1 MIRER
6 RNKEKL
12 ALYYKKFME
21 EGIVDPN
28 VHPWVAESWQR
39 CRKMK
44 LPHETMPKINK
55 LSREEIVEHQRTHE
69 FIVKYV
75 DGLYEQSKQH
85 FNIHNLSM
93 LLIDEDGYV
102 IKNYALPFF
111 QRVIEDI
118 QGMRVL
124 EEDVGTSS
132 ISIARE
138 HNVPFL
144 MFGPEMWIKDS
155 HSGDACSAPIC
166 VDGKI
171 RYIISFFSL
180 DQNDLPYDLLLSLLL
195 TMKYAIEQ
203 HLKMLEYW
211 SIQKMMMEELPV
223 AVYWIGQDEKLK
235 YCNSNAK
242 KRLEGRENLED
253 IFLNYEHIPIKKAL
267 QGTPTHRREIT
278 WITQDRTYED
288 ITTVMPVKVGSEVE
302 SALVMSMSIEDL
314 KTTIAHAT
322 GYSSRYSLYS
332 MVGETSEFLALQH
345 KASRIARSDNNILLQ
360 GEPGTGKQRLAHGI
374 HQASP
379 RAAAPLIVVK
389 CSNAPLSTL
398 EEEFFGSEDGDHQ
411 PTAGKLELSMGGTL
425 FLDEVEKLPVEM
437 GDKLADALKNGLLN
451 KETGMRKKLNVR
463 VIAAC
468 DSNLK
473 RLADKGLFSR
483 SLYELV
489 LDTTIRVPPLR
500 ERSKDIEVI
509 AAHILAEMSAQHN
522 LSPKRL
528 SPEALE
534 LLKSCSWPGNI
545 KQLQGVIEQA
555 FFHTPGSIIEAEN
568 IKLPGDKTL
577 EKSWKY
583 DKDAFI
589 AAWKSSGG
597 NISNLAGMLDVSRVT
612 LYRYLKKYDLTPK
625 TGKIINTGAVC
636 VEFLYRRSLPFVF
649 RYIRRQI

>member
-12 ALYYKKFME
+12 AMYYKKFME

-39 CRKMK
+39 CRAMN

-55 LSREEIVEHQRTHE
+55 LTREEIAEHQKAHE
-69 FIVKYV
+69 FIMKYV

-93 LLIDEDGYV
+93 LLIDENGYV
-102 IKNYALPFF
+102 IKNYAMPFF
-111 QRVIEDI
+111 QRIIEDI

-132 ISIARE
+132 ISVARE

-144 MFGPEMWIKDS
+144 MFGPEMWIRDS

-166 VDGKI
+166 INGRI

-203 HLKMLEYW
+203 HMAMLETW
-211 SIQKMMMEELPV
+211 TINHIMMNQLPV
-223 AVYWIGQDEKLK
+223 TVYWLGKQGELK
-235 YCNSNAK
+235 YANENGRR
-242 KRLEGRENLED
+242 RLDGQSSLENV
-253 IFLNYEHIPIKKAL
+253 FLNYEHIPIKKAL
-267 QGTPTHRREIT
+267 NGVATQRREIT

-288 ITTVMPVKVGSEVE
+288 ITTVMPISVGSEVE
-302 SALVMSMSIEDL
+302 SALVLSMSIEDL

-332 MVGETSEFLALQH
+332 MVGKTSEFLALQH
-345 KASRIARSDNNILLQ
+345 KASRIARTDNNILLQ

-379 RAAAPLIVVK
+379 RAAAPLIAVR
-389 CSNAPLSTL
+389 CRNAELSEL
-398 EEEFFGSEDGDHQ
+398 EEEFFGTNDGEQ
-411 PTAGKLELSMGGTL
+411 QSAGKLELAIGGTL
-425 FLDEVEKLPVEM
+425 FLDEVEKLPLEM
-437 GDKLADALKNGLLN
+437 GDRVADALKNGLPPL
-451 KETGMRKKLNVR
+451 KKGGQPRRLDVR

-483 SLYELV
+483 KLYEIV
-489 LDTTIRVPPLR
+489 LDTTMRVPPLR
-500 ERSKDIEVI
+500 ERVKDIEVI
-509 AAHILAEMSAQHN
+509 AAHILVEMSVQHN
-522 LSPKRL
+522 LPQKKL
-528 SPEALE
+528 SPDAVAL
-534 LLKSCSWPGNI
+534 LLSCSWPGNI

-555 FFHTPGSIIEAEN
+555 FFHTPGSIIEADN
-568 IKLPGDKTL
+568 IKLPGDRTL
-577 EKSWKY
+577 ERSWKY
-583 DKDAFI
+583 DKEAFI
-589 AAWKSSGG
+589 AAWKSAGG
-597 NISNLAGMLDVSRVT
+597 NISKLASMLGVSRVT
-612 LYRYLKKYDLTPK
+612 LYRYLKKYGLGP
-625 TGKIINTGAVC
+625 N
-636 VEFLYRRSLPFVF
+636 
-649 RYIRRQI
+649 QQ

>member
-12 ALYYKKFME
+12 ASYYKKFME
-21 EGIVDPN
+21 EGVVDPN

-39 CRKMK
+39 CAAVN

-55 LSREEIVEHQRTHE
+55 LNKEEIQLHQKTHE
-69 FIVKYV
+69 FIVQYV
-75 DGLYEQSKQH
+75 DGLYEQNKQH
-85 FNIHNLSM
+85 FNVHNLSM
-93 LLIDEDGYV
+93 LLIDEEGYV

-124 EEDVGTSS
+124 EQDVGTSS

-166 VDGKI
+166 VNGKI

-180 DQNDLPYDLLLSLLL
+180 DQSDLPYDLLLSLLL
-195 TMKYAIEQ
+195 TMKYSIEQ
-203 HLKMLEYW
+203 HLSLLEYW
-211 SIQKMMMEELPV
+211 DIYQLMMNELPV
-223 AVYWIGQDEKLK
+223 SVYWVGNDEKLK
-235 YCNSNAK
+235 YCNNNAE
-242 KRLEGRENLED
+242 KRLEGKSKLED
-253 IFLNYEHIPIKKAL
+253 VFLNYEHIPIKKAL
-267 QGTPTHRREIT
+267 AGTPTYRREIT

-288 ITTVMPVKVGSEVE
+288 ITTVMPIKVGKEVE
-302 SALVMSMSIEDL
+302 SALVLSMSIEDL

-332 MVGETSEFLALQH
+332 MVGETNEFLALQH

-379 RAAAPLIVVK
+379 RAAAPLIAVK
-389 CSNAPLSTL
+389 CHNGTLEEL
-398 EEEFFGSEDGDHQ
+398 EEEFFGTIDEEHQ
-411 PTAGKLELSMGGTL
+411 PTAGKLELSLGGTL

-437 GDKLADALKNGLLN
+437 GDKLAQALKHGIVNT
-451 KETGMRKKLNVR
+451 ETGVKKKLNVR

-473 RLADKGLFSR
+473 RLADKGLFSKE
-483 SLYELV
+483 LYKLV
-489 LDTTIRVPPLR
+489 LDTTMRVPPLR
-500 ERSKDIEVI
+500 ERVKDIEVI
-509 AAHILAEMSAQHN
+509 ATHILAEMSAQHS
-522 LSPKRL
+522 LPPKRL
-528 SPEALE
+528 SAAALGI
-534 LLKSCSWPGNI
+534 LTSCSWPGNI

-555 FFHTPGSIIEAEN
+555 FFHTPGSVIEEDN
-568 IKLPGDKTL
+568 IKLPGDRAL

-583 DKDAFI
+583 DKEAFI
-589 AAWKSSGG
+589 AVWKSAGG
-597 NISNLAGMLDVSRVT
+597 NISKLADMLDVSRVT
-612 LYRYLKKYDLTPK
+612 LYRYLKKYGLGPK
-625 TGKIINTGAVC
+625 TSN
-636 VEFLYRRSLPFVF
+636 
-649 RYIRRQI
+649 

>member
-21 EGIVDPN
+21 EGIIDPN

-39 CRKMK
+39 CRAMN
-44 LPHETMPKINK
+44 LPHDTMPKINK
-55 LSREEIVEHQRTHE
+55 LSKAQIAEHQKTHE
-69 FIVKYV
+69 FIVQYV

-93 LLIDEDGYV
+93 LLIDENGYV
-102 IKNYALPFF
+102 IKNYAMPFF
-111 QRVIEDI
+111 QRIIEDI

-124 EEDVGTSS
+124 EENVGTSS
-132 ISIARE
+132 ISVARE

-195 TMKYAIEQ
+195 TMKYSIEQ
-203 HLKMLEYW
+203 HLAMLERW
-211 SIQKMMMEELPV
+211 TINGIMMEQLPV
-223 AVYWIGQDEKLK
+223 AVYWIDKDEKIK
-235 YCNSNAK
+235 YCNENGRR
-242 KRLEGRENLED
+242 RLEGHRQLED
-253 IFLNYEHIPIKKAL
+253 VFLNYEHIPIKKAL
-267 QGTPTHRREIT
+267 QGAPTHRREIT

-288 ITTVMPVKVGSEVE
+288 ITTVMPIKVGSEVE
-302 SALVMSMSIEDL
+302 SALVLSMSIEDL

-345 KASRIARSDNNILLQ
+345 KASRVARTDHNILLQ

-374 HQASP
+374 HQASA

-389 CSNAPLSTL
+389 CSNAPLAEL
-398 EEEFFGSEDGDHQ
+398 DEEFFGRVEGDQ
-411 PTAGKLELSMGGTL
+411 PIAGKLELALGGTL
-425 FLDEVEKLPVEM
+425 FLDEVEKMPVEM
-437 GDKLADALKNGLLN
+437 GDKLAVALTRGI
-451 KETGMRKKLNVR
+451 TGRDGQLKKYNVR

-483 SLYELV
+483 RLYELV
-489 LDTTIRVPPLR
+489 LDTTMRVPPLR
-500 ERSKDIEVI
+500 ERVKDIEVI

-522 LSPKRL
+522 LPPKRL
-528 SPEALE
+528 SPEAVT
-534 LLKSCSWPGNI
+534 LLLSCSWPGNI

-568 IKLPGDKTL
+568 IKLPGDRTL

-583 DKDAFI
+583 DKEAFI
-589 AAWKSSGG
+589 AAWKSAGG
-597 NISNLAGMLDVSRVT
+597 NISKLANMLDVSRVT
-612 LYRYLKKYDLTPK
+612 LYRYLKKYGLGPK
-625 TGKIINTGAVC
+625 G
-636 VEFLYRRSLPFVF
+636 EE
-649 RYIRRQI
+649 

>member
-1 MIRER
+1 MIREK

-12 ALYYKKFME
+12 ASYYRKFME
-21 EGIVDPN
+21 DGVIDPN

-39 CRKMK
+39 CRAMK
-44 LPHETMPKINK
+44 LPHETMPKLNK
-55 LSREEIVEHQRTHE
+55 LSREEIIEHQKTHE

-166 VDGKI
+166 VNGKI

-195 TMKYAIEQ
+195 TMKYSIEQ
-203 HLKMLEYW
+203 HLSMLEYW
-211 SIQKMMMEELPV
+211 SIYQLMMNELPV
-223 AVYWIGQDEKLK
+223 AVYWIGQDEQLK
-235 YCNSNAK
+235 YCNNNAQ
-242 KRLEGRENLED
+242 KRLDGKKNLED
-253 IFLNYEHIPIKKAL
+253 VFLNYEHIPIKKAL
-267 QGTPTHRREIT
+267 QGVPTHRREIT

-288 ITTVMPVKVGSEVE
+288 ITTVMPIKVGSEVE

-389 CSNAPLSTL
+389 CSNAPIEAL
-398 EEEFFGSEDGDHQ
+398 EEEFFGSVDGDRQ
-411 PTAGKLELSMGGTL
+411 PMAGKLELALGGTL

-437 GDKLADALKNGLLN
+437 GDKLADALKNGLVN
-451 KETGMRKKLNVR
+451 RETGVRKKLNVR

-473 RLADKGLFSR
+473 RLSDKGLFSK

-489 LDTTIRVPPLR
+489 LDTTMRVPPLR
-500 ERSKDIEVI
+500 ERVKDIEVI
-509 AAHILAEMSAQHN
+509 ASHILAEMSAQHN
-522 LSPKRL
+522 LRRNVCRRKR
-528 SPEALE
+528 
-534 LLKSCSWPGNI
+534 
-545 KQLQGVIEQA
+545 
-555 FFHTPGSIIEAEN
+555 
-568 IKLPGDKTL
+568 
-577 EKSWKY
+577 
-583 DKDAFI
+583 
-589 AAWKSSGG
+589 
-597 NISNLAGMLDVSRVT
+597 
-612 LYRYLKKYDLTPK
+612 
-625 TGKIINTGAVC
+625 
-636 VEFLYRRSLPFVF
+636 
-649 RYIRRQI
+649 

>member
-12 ALYYKKFME
+12 ASYYKKFME
-21 EGIVDPN
+21 EGIIDPN

-39 CRKMK
+39 CRAMN

-55 LSREEIVEHQRTHE
+55 LSREEIIEHQKTHE

-93 LLIDEDGYV
+93 LLIDEGGYV

-155 HSGDACSAPIC
+155 HSGDACSAPIY
-166 VDGKI
+166 VNGKI

-180 DQNDLPYDLLLSLLL
+180 DQNDLPYDLLLSLLM
-195 TMKYAIEQ
+195 TMKYSIEQ
-203 HLKMLEYW
+203 HLSMLESW
-211 SIQKMMMEELPV
+211 SINQIMMEQLPIS
-223 AVYWIGQDEKLK
+223 VYWIGKNAKIK
-235 YCNSNAK
+235 YCNENGR
-242 KRLEGRENLED
+242 KRLDGKEELED
-253 IFLNYEHIPIKKAL
+253 VFLNYEHIPIKKAL
-267 QGTPTHRREIT
+267 QGVPTYRREIT

-288 ITTVMPVKVGSEVE
+288 ITTVMPIKVGSKVE
-302 SALVMSMSIEDL
+302 SALVLSMSIEDL

-345 KASRIARSDNNILLQ
+345 KATRVARTDHNILLQ

-374 HQASP
+374 HQASS

-389 CSNAPLSTL
+389 CSNAPLEEL
-398 EEEFFGSEDGDHQ
+398 EEEFFGRMDGDQ
-411 PTAGKLELSMGGTL
+411 PLAGKLELSLGGTL

-437 GDKLADALKNGLLN
+437 GDKLADALTHGIVN
-451 KETGMRKKLNVR
+451 KKTGITKKFNVR

-483 SLYELV
+483 KLYELV
-489 LDTTIRVPPLR
+489 LDTTMRVPPLR
-500 ERSKDIEVI
+500 ERVKDIEVI
-509 AAHILAEMSAQHN
+509 ATHILAEMSAQHN
-522 LSPKRL
+522 LPPKKL
-528 SPEALE
+528 SQEAVGM
-534 LLKSCSWPGNI
+534 LLSCSWPGNI

-568 IKLPGDKTL
+568 IKLPGDRTL

-583 DKDAFI
+583 DKESFI
-589 AAWKSSGG
+589 AAWKSAGG
-597 NISNLAGMLDVSRVT
+597 NISKLANMLDVSRVT
-612 LYRYLKKYDLTPK
+612 LYRYLKKYGLGPK
-625 TGKIINTGAVC
+625 HK
-636 VEFLYRRSLPFVF
+636 ED
-649 RYIRRQI
+649 

>member
-12 ALYYKKFME
+12 ASYYKKFME
-21 EGIVDPN
+21 EGIIDPN

-39 CRKMK
+39 CRAMN

-55 LSREEIVEHQRTHE
+55 LSREEIIEHQKTHE

-93 LLIDEDGYV
+93 LLIDEGGYV

-155 HSGDACSAPIC
+155 HSGDACSAPIY
-166 VDGKI
+166 VNGKI

-180 DQNDLPYDLLLSLLL
+180 DQNDLPYDLLLSLLM
-195 TMKYAIEQ
+195 TMKYSIEQ
-203 HLKMLEYW
+203 NLSMLESW
-211 SIQKMMMEELPV
+211 SINQIMMEQLPIS
-223 AVYWIGQDEKLK
+223 VYWIGKNAKIK
-235 YCNSNAK
+235 YCNENGR
-242 KRLEGRENLED
+242 KRLDGKEELED
-253 IFLNYEHIPIKKAL
+253 VFLNYEHIPIKKAL
-267 QGTPTHRREIT
+267 QGVPTYRREIT

-288 ITTVMPVKVGSEVE
+288 ITTVMPIKVGSEVE
-302 SALVMSMSIEDL
+302 SALVLSMSIEDL

-345 KASRIARSDNNILLQ
+345 KATRVARTDHNILLQ

-374 HQASP
+374 HQASS

-389 CSNAPLSTL
+389 CSNAPLEEL
-398 EEEFFGSEDGDHQ
+398 EEEFFGRMDGDQ
-411 PTAGKLELSMGGTL
+411 PLAGKLELSLGGTL

-437 GDKLADALKNGLLN
+437 GDKLADALTHGIVN
-451 KETGMRKKLNVR
+451 KKTGITKKFNVR

-483 SLYELV
+483 KLYELV
-489 LDTTIRVPPLR
+489 LDTTMRVPPLR
-500 ERSKDIEVI
+500 ERVKDIEVI
-509 AAHILAEMSAQHN
+509 ATHILAEMSAQHN
-522 LSPKRL
+522 LPPKKL
-528 SPEALE
+528 SQEAVGM
-534 LLKSCSWPGNI
+534 LLSCSWPGNI

-568 IKLPGDKTL
+568 IKLPGDRTL

-583 DKDAFI
+583 DKESFI
-589 AAWKSSGG
+589 AAWKSAGG
-597 NISNLAGMLDVSRVT
+597 NISKLANMLDVSRVT
-612 LYRYLKKYDLTPK
+612 LYRYLKKYGLGPK
-625 TGKIINTGAVC
+625 HK
-636 VEFLYRRSLPFVF
+636 ED
-649 RYIRRQI
+649 

>member
-12 ALYYKKFME
+12 ASYYKKFME
-21 EGIVDPN
+21 EGIIDPN

-39 CRKMK
+39 CRAMN

-55 LSREEIVEHQRTHE
+55 LSREEIIEHQKTHE

-93 LLIDEDGYV
+93 LLIDEGGYV

-155 HSGDACSAPIC
+155 HSGDACSAPIY
-166 VDGKI
+166 VNGKI

-180 DQNDLPYDLLLSLLL
+180 DQNDLPYDLLLSLLM
-195 TMKYAIEQ
+195 TMKYSIEQ
-203 HLKMLEYW
+203 HLSMLESW
-211 SIQKMMMEELPV
+211 SINQIMMEQLPIS
-223 AVYWIGQDEKLK
+223 VYWIGKNAQIK
-235 YCNSNAK
+235 YCNENGR
-242 KRLEGRENLED
+242 KRLDGKEELED
-253 IFLNYEHIPIKKAL
+253 VFLNYEHIPIKKAL
-267 QGTPTHRREIT
+267 QGVPTYRREIT

-288 ITTVMPVKVGSEVE
+288 ITTVMPIKVGSEVE
-302 SALVMSMSIEDL
+302 SALVLSMSIEDL

-345 KASRIARSDNNILLQ
+345 KATRVARTDHNILLQ

-374 HQASP
+374 HQASS

-389 CSNAPLSTL
+389 CSNAPLEEL
-398 EEEFFGSEDGDHQ
+398 EEEFFGHMDGDQ
-411 PTAGKLELSMGGTL
+411 PLAGKLELSLGGTL

-437 GDKLADALKNGLLN
+437 GDKLADALTHGIVN
-451 KETGMRKKLNVR
+451 KKTGITKKFNVR

-483 SLYELV
+483 KLYELV
-489 LDTTIRVPPLR
+489 LDTTMRVPPLR
-500 ERSKDIEVI
+500 ERVKDIEVI
-509 AAHILAEMSAQHN
+509 ATHILAEMSAQHN
-522 LSPKRL
+522 LPPKKL
-528 SPEALE
+528 SPEAVG
-534 LLKSCSWPGNI
+534 LLLSCSWPGNI

-568 IKLPGDKTL
+568 IKLPGDRTL

-583 DKDAFI
+583 DKESFI
-589 AAWKSSGG
+589 AAWKSAGG
-597 NISNLAGMLDVSRVT
+597 NISKLANMLDVSRVT
-612 LYRYLKKYDLTPK
+612 LYRYLKKYGLGPK
-625 TGKIINTGAVC
+625 HK
-636 VEFLYRRSLPFVF
+636 ED
-649 RYIRRQI
+649 

>member
-12 ALYYKKFME
+12 ASYYKKFMD

-28 VHPWVAESWQR
+28 VHPWVAASWQR
-39 CRKMK
+39 CRALN

-55 LSREEIVEHQRTHE
+55 MSKAEIVEHQKMHE
-69 FIVKYV
+69 FIVQYV
-75 DGLYEQSKQH
+75 DGLYEQTKQH

-93 LLIDEDGYV
+93 LLIDENGYV

-166 VDGKI
+166 VNGKI

-195 TMKYAIEQ
+195 TMKYSIEQ
-203 HLKMLEYW
+203 HLSMLERW
-211 SIQKMMMEELPV
+211 TINQIMMEQLPV
-223 AVYWIGQDEKLK
+223 SVYWVGKQGDIK
-235 YCNSNAK
+235 YCNENGR
-242 KRLEGRENLED
+242 KRLDGKERLED
-253 IFLNYEHIPIKKAL
+253 VFLNYEHVPVKKAL
-267 QGTPTHRREIT
+267 QGVPTHRREIT

-288 ITTVMPVKVGSEVE
+288 ITTVMPIKVGSEVE
-302 SALVMSMSIEDL
+302 SALVLSMSIEDL

-332 MVGETSEFLALQH
+332 MVGETNEFLALQH
-345 KASRIARSDNNILLQ
+345 KATRVARTDHNILLQ

-374 HQASP
+374 HQASS

-389 CSNAPLSTL
+389 CSNAPIEDLKR
-398 EEEFFGSEDGDHQ
+398 EFFGSDDGEQ
-411 PTAGKLELSMGGTL
+411 PIAGKLELSMGGTL

-437 GDKLADALKNGLLN
+437 GDILADALMKGDE
-451 KETGMRKKLNVR
+451 KGTGKKYNVR

-483 SLYELV
+483 KLYEVV
-489 LDTTIRVPPLR
+489 LYTTMRIPPLR
-500 ERSKDIEVI
+500 ERVKDIEII
-509 AAHILAEMSAQHN
+509 ANHILAEMSAQHN
-522 LSPKRL
+522 LPPKRL
-528 SPEALE
+528 AQDAVE
-534 LLKSCSWPGNI
+534 LLLNCSWPGNI

-555 FFHTPGSIIEAEN
+555 FFHTPSSIIEAEN
-568 IKLPGDKTL
+568 IKLPGDRTM

-589 AAWKSSGG
+589 AAWKSAGG
-597 NISNLAGMLDVSRVT
+597 NISKLACMLDVSRVT
-612 LYRYLKKYDLTPK
+612 LYRYLKKYGLGPK
-625 TGKIINTGAVC
+625 KQC
-636 VEFLYRRSLPFVF
+636 
-649 RYIRRQI
+649 

>member
-21 EGIVDPN
+21 EGIIDPN

-39 CRKMK
+39 CRAMN
-44 LPHETMPKINK
+44 LPHDTMPKINK
-55 LSREEIVEHQRTHE
+55 LSKAQIAEHQKTHE
-69 FIVKYV
+69 FIVQYV

-93 LLIDEDGYV
+93 LLIDENGYV
-102 IKNYALPFF
+102 IKNYAMPFF
-111 QRVIEDI
+111 QRIIEDI

-124 EEDVGTSS
+124 EENVGTSS
-132 ISIARE
+132 ISVARE

-195 TMKYAIEQ
+195 TMKYSIEQ
-203 HLKMLEYW
+203 HLAMLERW
-211 SIQKMMMEELPV
+211 TINSIMMEQLPV
-223 AVYWIGQDEKLK
+223 AVYWIDKDEKIK
-235 YCNSNAK
+235 YCNENGRR
-242 KRLEGRENLED
+242 RLEGHRQLED
-253 IFLNYEHIPIKKAL
+253 VFLNYEHIPIKKAL
-267 QGTPTHRREIT
+267 QGAPTHRREIT

-288 ITTVMPVKVGSEVE
+288 ITTVMPIKVGSEVE
-302 SALVMSMSIEDL
+302 SALVLSMSIEDL

-345 KASRIARSDNNILLQ
+345 KASRVARTDHNILLQ

-374 HQASP
+374 HQASA

-389 CSNAPLSTL
+389 CSNAPLAEL
-398 EEEFFGSEDGDHQ
+398 DEEFFGRVEGDQ
-411 PTAGKLELSMGGTL
+411 PIAGKLELALGGTL
-425 FLDEVEKLPVEM
+425 FLDEVEKMPVEM
-437 GDKLADALKNGLLN
+437 GDKLAVALTRGI
-451 KETGMRKKLNVR
+451 TGRDGQLKKYNVR

-483 SLYELV
+483 RLYELV
-489 LDTTIRVPPLR
+489 LDTTMRVPPLR
-500 ERSKDIEVI
+500 ERVKDIEVI

-522 LSPKRL
+522 LPPKRL
-528 SPEALE
+528 SPEAVT
-534 LLKSCSWPGNI
+534 LLLSCSWPGNI

-568 IKLPGDKTL
+568 IKLPGDRTL

-583 DKDAFI
+583 DKEAFI
-589 AAWKSSGG
+589 AAWKSAGG
-597 NISNLAGMLDVSRVT
+597 NISKLANMLDVSRVT
-612 LYRYLKKYDLTPK
+612 LYRYLKKYGLGPK
-625 TGKIINTGAVC
+625 G
-636 VEFLYRRSLPFVF
+636 EE
-649 RYIRRQI
+649 

>member
-12 ALYYKKFME
+12 ASYYKKFME
-21 EGIVDPN
+21 EGIIDPN

-39 CRKMK
+39 CRALN
-44 LPHETMPKINK
+44 LPHDTMPKINK
-55 LSREEIVEHQRTHE
+55 MSKDAIAKHQKTHE
-69 FIVKYV
+69 FIIKYV

-93 LLIDEDGYV
+93 LLVDENGYV

-132 ISIARE
+132 ICIARE

-144 MFGPEMWIKDS
+144 MFGPEMWVKDS

-166 VDGKI
+166 VNGKL
-171 RYIISFFSL
+171 RYMISFFSL
-180 DQNDLPYDLLLSLLL
+180 DQHDLPYDLLLSLLL
-195 TMKYAIEQ
+195 TMKYSIEQ
-203 HLKMLEYW
+203 HLTMLERW
-211 SIQKMMMEELPV
+211 TINQIMMEQLPV
-223 AVYWIGQDEKLK
+223 SVYWVDKNSDIK
-235 YCNSNAK
+235 YCNENAK
-242 KRLEGRENLED
+242 KRLEGEAKLED
-253 IFLNYEHIPIKKAL
+253 VFLNYEHIPVKKAL
-267 QGTPTHRREIT
+267 QGMPTHRREIT

-288 ITTVMPVKVGSEVE
+288 ITTVMPIKVGSEVE
-302 SALVMSMSIEDL
+302 SALVLSMSIEDL

-332 MVGETSEFLALQH
+332 MVGETNEFLALQH
-345 KASRIARSDNNILLQ
+345 KASRVARTDHNILLQ

-374 HQASP
+374 HQASS

-389 CSNAPLSTL
+389 CSNAPIEEL
-398 EEEFFGSEDGDHQ
+398 EAEFFGTMDGDQ
-411 PTAGKLELSMGGTL
+411 PVAGKLELSLGGTL

-437 GDKLADALKNGLLN
+437 GDKLAVALLYGMIN
-451 KETGMRKKLNVR
+451 KETGVIRKFNVR

-483 SLYELV
+483 KLYELV
-489 LDTTIRVPPLR
+489 LDTTMRVPPLR
-500 ERSKDIEVI
+500 ERVKDIEVI
-509 AAHILAEMSAQHN
+509 ASHILAEMSAQHN
-522 LSPKRL
+522 LPPKRL
-528 SPEALE
+528 AQDAIN
-534 LLKSCSWPGNI
+534 LLINCSWPGNI

-555 FFHTPGSIIEAEN
+555 FFHTPGSLIEAEN

-583 DKDAFI
+583 DKDSFI
-589 AAWKSSGG
+589 AAWKSAGG
-597 NISNLAGMLDVSRVT
+597 NISKLASMLDVSRVT
-612 LYRYLKKYDLTPK
+612 LYRYLKKYGLGPK
-625 TGKIINTGAVC
+625 EK
-636 VEFLYRRSLPFVF
+636 E
-649 RYIRRQI
+649 

>member
-12 ALYYKKFME
+12 ASYYRKFME
-21 EGIVDPN
+21 EGVIDPN

-39 CRKMK
+39 CRAMK

-55 LSREEIVEHQRTHE
+55 LSKEEIIRHQKTHE

-93 LLIDEDGYV
+93 LLIDEGGYV

-155 HSGDACSAPIC
+155 HSGDACSAPIY
-166 VDGKI
+166 VNGKI

-180 DQNDLPYDLLLSLLL
+180 DQNDLPYDLLLSLLM
-195 TMKYAIEQ
+195 TMKYSIEQ
-203 HLKMLEYW
+203 HLSMLERW
-211 SIQKMMMEELPV
+211 SINQIMMEQLPIS
-223 AVYWIGQDEKLK
+223 VYWIGKDAKIK
-235 YCNSNAK
+235 YCNENGK
-242 KRLEGRENLED
+242 KRLDGHEELED
-253 IFLNYEHIPIKKAL
+253 VFLNYEHIPVKKAL
-267 QGTPTHRREIT
+267 QGVPTHRREIT

-288 ITTVMPVKVGSEVE
+288 ITTVMPIKVGSEVE
-302 SALVMSMSIEDL
+302 SALVLSMSIEDL

-345 KASRIARSDNNILLQ
+345 KATRIARTEHNILLQ

-374 HQASP
+374 HQASS

-389 CSNAPLSTL
+389 CSNAPLKEL
-398 EEEFFGSEDGDHQ
+398 EEEFFGTMDGDQ
-411 PTAGKLELSMGGTL
+411 PIAGKLELSLGGTL

-437 GDKLADALKNGLLN
+437 GDKLADALTHGVVN
-451 KETGMRKKLNVR
+451 KKTGIVKKFNVR

-483 SLYELV
+483 KLYELV
-489 LDTTIRVPPLR
+489 LDTTMRVPPLR
-500 ERSKDIEVI
+500 ERVKDIEVI
-509 AAHILAEMSAQHN
+509 ATHILAEMSAQHN
-522 LSPKRL
+522 LPPKKL
-528 SPEALE
+528 SPEAVG
-534 LLKSCSWPGNI
+534 LLLNCSWPGNI

-555 FFHTPGSIIEAEN
+555 FFHTPGSIIDAEN
-568 IKLPGDKTL
+568 IKMPGDRTL

-583 DKDAFI
+583 DKESFI
-589 AAWKSSGG
+589 AAWKSAGG
-597 NISNLAGMLDVSRVT
+597 NISKLANMLDVSRVT
-612 LYRYLKKYDLTPK
+612 LYRYLKKYGLGPK
-625 TGKIINTGAVC
+625 HK
-636 VEFLYRRSLPFVF
+636 
-649 RYIRRQI
+649 

>member
-12 ALYYKKFME
+12 ASYYRKFME
-21 EGIVDPN
+21 EGIIDPN

-39 CRKMK
+39 CRAIK

-55 LSREEIVEHQRTHE
+55 LGKEEIVEHQKTHE

-93 LLIDEDGYV
+93 LLIDESGYV

-155 HSGDACSAPIC
+155 HSGDACSAPIY
-166 VDGKI
+166 VNGKI

-180 DQNDLPYDLLLSLLL
+180 DQNDLPYDLLLSLLM
-195 TMKYAIEQ
+195 TMKYSIEQ
-203 HLKMLEYW
+203 HLSMLERW
-211 SIQKMMMEELPV
+211 SINQIMMEQLPIS
-223 AVYWIGQDEKLK
+223 VYWIGKDAKIK
-235 YCNSNAK
+235 YCNENGR
-242 KRLEGRENLED
+242 KRLDGKEELQD
-253 IFLNYEHIPIKKAL
+253 VFLNYEHIPIKKAL
-267 QGTPTHRREIT
+267 QGVPTHRREIT

-288 ITTVMPVKVGSEVE
+288 ITTVMPIRVGSEVE

-345 KASRIARSDNNILLQ
+345 KATRIARTDHNILLQ

-374 HQASP
+374 HQASS

-389 CSNAPLSTL
+389 CSNAPLEEL
-398 EEEFFGSEDGDHQ
+398 EEEFFGSMDGDQ
-411 PTAGKLELSMGGTL
+411 PIAGKLELSLGGTL

-437 GDKLADALKNGLLN
+437 GDKLADALTYGITN
-451 KETGMRKKLNVR
+451 KKTGINKKFNVR

-483 SLYELV
+483 KLYELV
-489 LDTTIRVPPLR
+489 LDTTMRVPPLR
-500 ERSKDIEVI
+500 ERVKDIEVI
-509 AAHILAEMSAQHN
+509 ASHILAEMSAQHN
-522 LSPKRL
+522 LSPKKL
-528 SPEALE
+528 SQEAVGM
-534 LLKSCSWPGNI
+534 LLSCSWPGNI

-555 FFHTPGSIIEAEN
+555 FFHTPGSIIDAEN

-583 DKDAFI
+583 DKKSFI
-589 AAWKSSGG
+589 AAWKSAGG
-597 NISNLAGMLDVSRVT
+597 NISKLANMLDVSRVT
-612 LYRYLKKYDLTPK
+612 LYRYLKKYGLGPK
-625 TGKIINTGAVC
+625 HK
-636 VEFLYRRSLPFVF
+636 ED
-649 RYIRRQI
+649 